1 MMSRLAKNN
10 RFQTIK
16 AVPNL
21 AFNLNL
27 LFNIFHGVFDLLAS
41 TFSVKLKNADFLGE
55 NMASYYIRLC
65 YFKFVKIYSYISNS
79 EIIKIND
86 KVVKRLNEG
95 KTMPRESAQLVVDV
109 DPFGVLDSSP
119 AYGRAPHQKNQETTK
134 NKHSFPILLSK
145 ICLKVVLSIALNRN
159 EAAKNIFYQF
169 RIMEFFYKEIDLE
182 FEINQIKERFH
193 KVRNNAI
200 ERVSRATSPKK
211 AFEEQ
216 SDESDSKE
224 INIYKKN
231 KKSPFEGKIFKSGES
246 GFVPKLNFN
255 NLSSGNPLKI
265 GSLNQK
271 ETQSNNESTVQ
282 KHSNLDFVDRGGL
295 PPKISGIKLNLGKF
309 GQKSRQQ
316 SQPVQAPNKFNLDFS
331 KLVTKTEKQEEE
343 EQPAILANQK
353 VAPSLALKFPS
364 PEPQKAIAGLNFGG
378 QTNQRTGVGKLNLAN
393 IERGTPVKMPSF
405 DLDIEEKSSDSSL
418 SIKIDYEEVEKA
430 RLAKQQKEIEADKGG
445 PFSLKFMQ
453 PILNKDE
460 SGSQQKTNIPMI
472 SKLKIVPKE
481 DVADQKSIQ
490 EDRENSKLE
499 LSQSN
504 SSSSSVVGFMG
515 PSNLNPNAPSFGISK
530 RKCELLSKSYRD
542 QTNG

>member
-1 MMSRLAKNN
+1 MWAFLEIQTEMMSKLAKNN

-27 LFNIFHGVFDLLAS
+27 LFNIFHSVFELLAS
-41 TFSVKLKNADFLGE
+41 TFGVKLKNADFLGE

-79 EIIKIND
+79 EISKINE

-119 AYGRAPHQKNQETTK
+119 TYSRARKNVETGK

-216 SDESDSKE
+216 SDDSDSKE
-224 INIYKKN
+224 INLYKKN
-231 KKSPFEGKIFKSGES
+231 KKPSFENKNQKPVEP
-246 GFVPKLNFN
+246 GFLPKLNFN
-255 NLSSGNPLKI
+255 NLSSGIPLKI
-265 GSLNQK
+265 GQLNQK
-271 ETQSNNESTVQ
+271 ELQSNNDSITQ
-282 KHSNLDFVDRGGL
+282 KHSNMDFVDRSGL
-295 PPKISGIKLNLGKF
+295 PSKIAGLKLNLGKF
-309 GQKSRQQ
+309 GQKSKQQ
-316 SQPVQAPNKFNLDFS
+316 PQPAQGINKFNLDFS
-331 KLVTKTEKQEEE
+331 KLVGKQEKQIEDE
-343 EQPAILANQK
+343 EQQTQPISNQK
-353 VAPSLALKFPS
+353 IAPIPMGKPSIPSL
-364 PEPQKAIAGLNFGG
+364 GFGG
-378 QTNQRTGVGKLNLAN
+378 PAMPQIGVGKLNLAN
-393 IERGTPVKMPSF
+393 IERGTPVNPPSF
-405 DLDIEEKSSDSSL
+405 ELDLDNKSSDSSL
-418 SIKIDYEEVEKA
+418 SVKIDYEEVEKA
-430 RLAKQQKEIEADKGG
+430 KLSKHNFDLGFEKKNEAMHDGSGNLAHTGFQLGLKKEENTMMPAKLGLPPMSKI
-445 PFSLKFMQ
+445 
-453 PILNKDE
+453 
-460 SGSQQKTNIPMI
+460 NIPSRGEMME
-472 SKLKIVPKE
+472 SKAMSEESKN
-481 DVADQKSIQ
+481 
-490 EDRENSKLE
+490 ENSDD
-499 LSQSN
+499 N
-504 SSSSSVVGFMG
+504 SSSSSVVGLMG
-515 PSNLNPNAPSFGISK
+515 PSSFNPAANTFGIAK
-530 RKCELLSKSYRD
+530 RKVI
-542 QTNG
+542 